1 MNEDKLDYLIGLNHA
16 ILKMESEIK
25 NICAQNN
32 MLLNAILERC
42 DSPEQ
47 DVKSIVL
54 DVIGNLAAYRMVGG
68 NTES

>member
-1 MNEDKLDYLIGLNHA
+1 MNEDKLDYLISLNQA
-16 ILKMESEIK
+16 ILGMESEIK
-25 NICAQNN
+25 AICVQNN
-32 MLLNAILERC
+32 AILNAILARC

-68 NTES
+68 NGET

>member
-16 ILKMESEIK
+16 ILNMESEIK
-25 NICAQNN
+25 DICIQNN
-32 MLLNAILERC
+32 MILNAILEKC